1 MRAGP
6 SAVAGAHL
14 CSRGAFTP
22 MVSDISCILGERTLQ
37 MDTSGVPG
45 TTDERMRLRYAG
57 TCRLC
62 GTELPAREP
71 AIYER
76 ATKTV
81 RCLSC
86 SLPALTADDGPPAKA
101 DPAPE
106 KAAAPP
112 SIPASR
118 AGSSARR
125 EYERRKAKD
134 EERLRQKWGRLGGV
148 AVALS
153 DERQSTKA
161 WATGA
166 VGEERLGA
174 RLEGCVSP
182 SLAVLHDRLI
192 PGSRANIDHL
202 VVTPGGIWVIDAKRY
217 KGRPRL
223 QIEGG
228 IIRPRVD
235 MLFVGRRNCTRLV
248 DGVLKQM
255 DVIRELV
262 GDAPIKGALCFV
274 DADWPL
280 FGGSFT
286 TREIHVLWPKQLTKI
301 LCQAGPSLVNV
312 AETEALLADRLR
324 PA

>member
-1 MRAGP
+1 MDAT
-6 SAVAGAHL
+6 GAPE
-14 CSRGAFTP
+14 S
-22 MVSDISCILGERTLQ
+22 
-37 MDTSGVPG
+37 
-45 TTDERMRLRYAG
+45 TDKRMRLRYAG
-57 TCRLC
+57 VCRLC
-62 GTELPAREP
+62 GTDLAARAD
-71 AIYER
+71 AIYEK
-76 ATKTV
+76 ATKSV
-81 RCLSC
+81 RCVNC
-86 SLPALTADDGPPAKA
+86 SLPVPTVGGDAPPDITVLGP
-101 DPAPE
+101 
-106 KAAAPP
+106 AAATQQAPP
-112 SIPASR
+112 GAPPSR

-174 RLEGCVSP
+174 RLDGCVSA

-202 VVTPGGIWVIDAKRY
+202 AITPGGIWIIDAKRY

-223 QIEGG
+223 EIEGG
-228 IIRPRVD
+228 ILRPRVD
-235 MLFVGRRNCTRLV
+235 KLIVGRRNCTQLV
-248 DGVLKQM
+248 DGVQKQVSVVREIAGEVP
-255 DVIRELV
+255 VI
-262 GDAPIKGALCFV
+262 GALCFV

-280 FGGSFT
+280 IGGSFT
-286 TREIHVLWPKQLTKI
+286 TRDVLVLWPKLLTKM
-301 LCQAGPSLVNV
+301 LCQEGPAHVDV
-312 AETEALLADRLR
+312 AETQAALSSKLL